1 VAQTE
6 PGFFENGNTKRD
18 MREFAELVSQDR
30 WDEAE
35 RLARS
40 IGSSWE
46 TRNGCGFSLYVI
58 EDFANG
64 HQRENS

>member
-18 MREFAELVSQDR
+18 MREFAELVSQDH
-30 WDEAE
+30 WDDAE

-40 IGSSWE
+40 IASSWE
-46 TRNGCGFSLYVI
+46 LSKSK
-58 EDFANG
+58 A
-64 HQRENS
+64 S